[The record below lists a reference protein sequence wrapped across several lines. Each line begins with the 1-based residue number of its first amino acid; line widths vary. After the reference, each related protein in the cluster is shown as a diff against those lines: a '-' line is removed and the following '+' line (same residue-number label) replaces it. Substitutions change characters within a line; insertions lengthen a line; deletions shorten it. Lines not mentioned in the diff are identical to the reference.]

1 MKRKVI
7 IKKRFRDDLKNI
19 FEYINKDSPQ
29 NAKKFKDEIRFQLER
44 IKSHPS
50 AYPKLE
56 VKDLDNDNSEYRFAH
71 YMKTFKII
79 YKIPNNLLIIL
90 GIVHDRQSPEVIASL
105 KTEDH
110 NEE

>member
-1 MKRKVI
+1 M
-7 IKKRFRDDLKNI
+7 
-19 FEYINKDSPQ
+19 Q
-29 NAKKFKDEIRFQLER
+29 KKFKDEIRFQLER